1 MTMLSCKTML
11 DASKKMDELL
21 NEKLR
26 EKLNQSS
33 GIKIIP
39 PAGFLDIIALEK
51 HAKLIVTDSGGLQKE
66 AFFFHK
72 PCVILREQTEWIE
85 IVENGNARLAGS
97 DEELIV
103 RNSMEMLEKT
113 DFSYPDLFGDGQ
125 AASFI
130 CEKIMEEL
138 LC

>member
-1 MTMLSCKTML
+1 
-11 DASKKMDELL
+11 MDELL
-21 NEKLR
+21 NEELR

-51 HAKLIVTDSGGLQKE
+51 HANLIITDSGGLQKE
-66 AFFFHK
+66 AFFFKK

-85 IVENGNARLAGS
+85 IVKNGNARLAGS
-97 DEELIV
+97 NEELIV
-103 RNSMEMLEKT
+103 RQSLEMLAKS
-113 DFSYPDLFGDGQ
+113 DFSHPNLFGDGQ
-125 AASFI
+125 AATFI
-130 CEKIMEEL
+130 CEKILGDL